1 MAAQIATNAAALP
14 ADNEKKREH
23 EKQGRAKEKK
33 LVKGQS
39 QINK

>member
-14 ADNEKKREH
+14 ADMKRKGSN
-23 EKQGRAKEKK
+23 EKQGRAKKK